1 METYVFDIETG
12 PLPMAELT
20 AMLPPFD
27 PSEVKVGN
35 LKDPEKVAEKIAQ
48 AREEHRSNF
57 FNKAALDP
65 LTGRVLAIGVLDT
78 LTEEAEVLAVP
89 EEARMLEWFWKRC
102 KGEMGRIETMIGFN
116 SNLFDLPFLIR
127 RSWRLGVLI
136 PFGIRRGRY
145 WGDSMVDLREVW
157 QLGDRMARGSLDAIS
172 RHLEVGQKSGVGA
185 DFAGLLA
192 SDREAALAYLRK
204 DLGLTLAVARKLGVV
219 A

>member
-48 AREEHRSNF
+48 AREEHRANF

-89 EEARMLEWFWKRC
+89 EEARMLEWFWARC

-127 RSWRLGVLI
+127 RSWRLGVQI
-136 PFGIRRGRY
+136 P
-145 WGDSMVDLREVW
+145 
-157 QLGDRMARGSLDAIS
+157 LGSAWS
-172 RHLEVGQKSGVGA
+172 V
-185 DFAGLLA
+185 
-192 SDREAALAYLRK
+192 
-204 DLGLTLAVARKLGVV
+204 LG
-219 A
+219 